1 MKEYKIN
8 DLMKLYEDYSKSYK
22 RSEEELHNDDKNV
35 IYNNFEDM
43 LKYINSATEDGKV
56 SDAQAFEMAFKA
68 VKADDY
74 IEVLFPDLRN
84 ASLEEKDAIKKER
97 LFIFRNIQ
105 DIEIECLTIKKE
117 FTVQG
122 KEYTNQEVVR
132 LAVDNMKN
140 KREAGVITA
149 SDIENDMKKGKFDP
163 EKLTR
168 ITELEI
174 SGEEK
179 TEEER

>member
-8 DLMKLYEDYSKSYK
+8 DLMSLYEDYAKTYK
-22 RSEEELHNDDKNV
+22 KSEEELHNDDKNV

-74 IEVLFPDLRN
+74 IEILYPDLTN
-84 ASLEEKDAIKKER
+84 ASQEEKDAIKRER
-97 LFIFRNIQ
+97 LIQ
-105 DIEIECLTIKKE
+105 E
-117 FTVQG
+117 

-132 LAVDNMKN
+132 LAVDNLKN
-140 KREAGVITA
+140 KRATGVITA
-149 SDIENDMKKGKFDP
+149 SDIENDIKKGKFDP

-168 ITELEI
+168 ISELEI
-174 SGEEK
+174 SGEDK
-179 TEEER
+179 TQEER

>member
-8 DLMKLYEDYSKSYK
+8 DLIGFYNEYSKTYK

-43 LKYINSATEDGKV
+43 LKYINSAVEDEKITEE
-56 SDAQAFEMAFKA
+56 QAFEMAFKA

-74 IEVLFPDLRN
+74 IEILYPNLRE
-84 ASLEEKDAIKKER
+84 ASQEEREAIKKER
-97 LFIFRNIQ
+97 LFIFRNMQ
-105 DIEIECLTIKKE
+105 DIEIECLGIKKE
-117 FTVQG
+117 YSSQD
-122 KEYTNQEVVR
+122 KEYTNQEVIRV
-132 LAVDNMKN
+132 AVDKLKN

-149 SDIENDMKKGKFDP
+149 ADIESDMKKGKIDP

-174 SGEEK
+174 SGDEK
-179 TEEER
+179 TTEER

>member
-8 DLMKLYEDYSKSYK
+8 DLMSLYEDYAKTYK
-22 RSEEELHNDDKNV
+22 KSEEELHNDDKNV

-74 IEVLFPDLRN
+74 IEILYPDLTN
-84 ASLEEKDAIKKER
+84 ASQEEKDAIKRER
-97 LFIFRNIQ
+97 LFIFRNMQ
-105 DIEIECLTIKKE
+105 DIEIECLSIKKE
-117 FTVQG
+117 YTIQE

-132 LAVDNMKN
+132 LAVDNLKN
-140 KREAGVITA
+140 KRATGVITA
-149 SDIENDMKKGKFDP
+149 SDIENDIKKGKFDP

-168 ITELEI
+168 ISELEI
-174 SGEEK
+174 SGEDK
-179 TEEER
+179 TQEER

>member
-8 DLMKLYEDYSKSYK
+8 DLMSLYEEYAKTYK
-22 RSEEELHNDDKNV
+22 KSEEELHNDDKNV

-74 IEVLFPDLRN
+74 IEVLYPDLTN
-84 ASLEEKDAIKKER
+84 ASQEEKDAIKKER
-97 LFIFRNIQ
+97 LFIFRNMQ
-105 DIEIECLTIKKE
+105 DIEMECLAIKKE
-117 FTVQG
+117 FTLQA

-132 LAVDNMKN
+132 IAVDNLKN

-168 ITELEI
+168 ISELEI
-174 SGEEK
+174 SGEDK
-179 TEEER
+179 TQEER

>member
-8 DLMKLYEDYSKSYK
+8 DLMKLYEDYAKTYK
-22 RSEEELHNDDKNV
+22 KSEEELHNDDKNV

-43 LKYINSATEDGKV
+43 LKYINSATEDKSV
-56 SDAQAFEMAFKA
+56 PEEKAFEMAFKA

-74 IEVLFPDLRN
+74 IEVLYPDLRN
-84 ASLEEKDAIKKER
+84 ASQEEKDAIKKER
-97 LFIFRNIQ
+97 LFIFRNMQ

-117 FTVQG
+117 FTLQE

-132 LAVDNMKN
+132 LAVDNLKN

-179 TEEER
+179 TTEER